1 MGATVFIGAKVHAM
15 RLANGDVGF
24 IWSEETYEK
33 NCYPHT
39 PSWCVVAIGD
49 RKQMVKR
56 IFDLAYSLPGGCLQP
71 KSKIS
76 TTGFITKMMTVL
88 ENPVWINKEV
98 SVRLK
103 NGGDGFYDAISDK
116 NRDEVIKILKANGK
130 HEWADD
136 IKVKTEDGGKNIVVN
151 FRENFHLLA
160 SFSQSRFTVKGESS
174 SSPVMSTWRIID
186 HHDLGG
192 TVDCPNQATLP
203 SVEYKVTNK
212 EKPVLECY
220 THLFE
225 ENRLDFQLVFCEGK
239 QLKSAWSYGI
249 EQSLIKLAAE
259 REEFS
264 PGYYKP
270 LLSAYKD
277 AEKRALPMS
286 MKFSIDV
293 SSSEAGSHTRTMAK
307 QICEALGREVTEK
320 FVVTLQDINDM
331 KSEEPN
337 AQYWA
342 VQALGVSEICSVEH
356 PSLLVDK
363 NQLSLIDEVDKQLS
377 LID

>member
-1 MGATVFIGAKVHAM
+1 MGATVFIGAKAYAI
-15 RLANGDVGF
+15 RLANGDVGY

-33 NCYPHT
+33 NCHPHT
-39 PSWCVVAIGD
+39 PSWCVMAIGD
-49 RKQMVKR
+49 RKRIVKR

-76 TTGFITKMMTVL
+76 TTGFISKMMNIL
-88 ENPVWINKEV
+88 ENSEWINKEV
-98 SVRLK
+98 SVILK
-103 NGGDGFYDAISDK
+103 NDGRGFYAAISDK
-116 NRDEVIKILKANGK
+116 NREEGIKIFNAHGK
-130 HEWADD
+130 HEWAED

-151 FRENFHLLA
+151 LRENFHLMATL
-160 SFSQSRFTVKGESS
+160 SQSRFTVKDERST
-174 SSPVMSTWRIID
+174 SPVMSTWRIID
-186 HHDLGG
+186 HHGLGG
-192 TVDCPNQATLP
+192 TVDCPNVSTRP

-220 THLFE
+220 VHHFE
-225 ENRLDFQLVFCEGK
+225 KTRLDFQLVFCEGK
-239 QLKSAWSYGI
+239 QLKSAWGYDI

-293 SSSEAGSHTRTMAK
+293 SSTAANSHMRTMAN
-307 QICEALGREVTEK
+307 QICKALGREVTEK
-320 FVVTLQDINDM
+320 LVVTLQEINDM

-342 VQALGVSEICSVEH
+342 VQALGDSEICSVEH
-356 PSLLVDK
+356 PSLLVDE
-363 NQLSLIDEVDKQLS
+363 NQLSLLDENKKLS